1 MNFLRGPM
9 GQRSIAGLGGVD
21 RNRDARASMSQDA
34 IAAEQQR
41 FMVRVY
47 NWMTAGLG
55 ITGFMAL
62 WVSNSETLM
71 SIVFGGPRVFGI
83 PMVMLGLIAA
93 QLGLVI
99 YLSSRVHRMSASQA
113 KGVFILYAGLTGIT
127 FSAIFLVYTAASI
140 TSTFLVTAGTFG
152 AMSFYG
158 YTTKKDLTSWGSFL
172 FMGLIGII
180 IASVVNMFM
189 QSAAIYWIV
198 TYAGVL
204 IFIGLTAYD
213 TQKIKEM
220 NILGNEGTDE
230 DTKEAISGAL
240 TLYLDFINLFLMLLR
255 IMGDRR

>member
-1 MNFLRGPM
+1 MQDSLRTM
-9 GQRSIAGLGGVD
+9 SVD
-21 RNRDARASMSQDA
+21 AV
-34 IAAEQQR
+34 AAEQQR

-47 NWMTAGLG
+47 NWMTAGLA
-55 ITGFMAL
+55 ITGFMAFY
-62 WVSNSETLM
+62 VSNNETIM
-71 SIVFGGPRVFGI
+71 GIIFGNPFMPIV
-83 PMVMLGLIAA
+83 LIIV
-93 QLGLVI
+93 QIGLVFW
-99 YLSSRVHRMSASQA
+99 LASRVMQMSVSQA
-113 KGVFILYAGLTGIT
+113 TGVFMLYAGLTGVP
-127 FSAIFLVYTAASI
+127 FSFIFIAYTSASI

-152 AMSFYG
+152 AMSLYG

-189 QSAAIYWIV
+189 QSNMMHMII

-204 IFIGLTAYD
+204 IFVGLTAYD

-255 IMGDRR
+255 LMGDRR

>member
-1 MNFLRGPM
+1 MQDSLRTM
-9 GQRSIAGLGGVD
+9 SIDSV
-21 RNRDARASMSQDA
+21 
-34 IAAEQQR
+34 AAEQQR

-47 NWMTAGLG
+47 NWMTAGLA
-55 ITGFMAL
+55 ITGFMAFY
-62 WVSNSETLM
+62 VSNNETIKGIIFGNPFM
-71 SIVFGGPRVFGI
+71 PIV
-83 PMVMLGLIAA
+83 LIIV
-93 QLGLVI
+93 QIGLVFW
-99 YLSSRVHRMSASQA
+99 LASRVMQMSVSQA
-113 KGVFILYAGLTGIT
+113 TGVFMLYAGLTGIT
-127 FSAIFLVYTAASI
+127 FSFIFVVYTSASI

-152 AMSFYG
+152 AMSLYG

-189 QSAAIYWIV
+189 QSTMMHMII

-204 IFIGLTAYD
+204 IFVGLTAYD

-230 DTKEAISGAL
+230 DTKEAVRGAL

-255 IMGDRR
+255 LMGDRR

>member
-1 MNFLRGPM
+1 MQDSLRTM
-9 GQRSIAGLGGVD
+9 SVD
-21 RNRDARASMSQDA
+21 SV
-34 IAAEQQR
+34 AAEQQR

-47 NWMTAGLG
+47 NWMTAGLA
-55 ITGFMAL
+55 ITGFMAFY
-62 WVSNSETLM
+62 VSNNETIMGIIFGNPFMPIVLM
-71 SIVFGGPRVFGI
+71 IVQI
-83 PMVMLGLIAA
+83 
-93 QLGLVI
+93 GLVFW
-99 YLSSRVHRMSASQA
+99 LASRVMQMSVRQA
-113 KGVFILYAGLTGIT
+113 TGVFMLYAGLTGIT
-127 FSAIFLVYTAASI
+127 FSFIFVVYTSASI

-152 AMSFYG
+152 AMSLYG

-189 QSAAIYWIV
+189 QSTMMHMII

-204 IFIGLTAYD
+204 IFVGLTAYD

-230 DTKEAISGAL
+230 DTKEAIRGAL

-255 IMGDRR
+255 LIGDRR

>member
-1 MNFLRGPM
+1 MQDSLRTM
-9 GQRSIAGLGGVD
+9 SVD
-21 RNRDARASMSQDA
+21 AVAT
-34 IAAEQQR
+34 EQQR

-47 NWMTAGLG
+47 NWMTAGLA
-55 ITGFMAL
+55 ITGFMAFY
-62 WVSNSETLM
+62 VSNNETIM
-71 SIVFGGPRVFGI
+71 SIIFGNPIMPIVL
-83 PMVMLGLIAA
+83 MIA
-93 QLGLVI
+93 QIGLVFW
-99 YLSSRVHRMSASQA
+99 LASRVMQMSVSQA
-113 KGVFILYAGLTGIT
+113 TGVFMLYAGLTGVT
-127 FSAIFLVYTAASI
+127 FSFIFVVYTSASI

-152 AMSFYG
+152 AMSLYG

-189 QSAAIYWIV
+189 QSTMMHMII

-204 IFIGLTAYD
+204 IFVGLTAYD

-230 DTKEAISGAL
+230 DTKEAVRGAL

-255 IMGDRR
+255 LMGDRR

>member
-1 MNFLRGPM
+1 MQDSLRTM
-9 GQRSIAGLGGVD
+9 SVD
-21 RNRDARASMSQDA
+21 SV
-34 IAAEQQR
+34 AAEQQR

-47 NWMTAGLG
+47 NWMTAGLA
-55 ITGFMAL
+55 ITGFMAFY
-62 WVSNSETLM
+62 VSNNETIMNIIFGNPIMPIVLM
-71 SIVFGGPRVFGI
+71 
-83 PMVMLGLIAA
+83 IA
-93 QLGLVI
+93 QIGLVFW
-99 YLSSRVHRMSASQA
+99 LASRVMQMSVSQA
-113 KGVFILYAGLTGIT
+113 TGVFMLYAGLTGVT
-127 FSAIFLVYTAASI
+127 FSFIFVVYTSASI

-152 AMSFYG
+152 AMSLYG

-189 QSAAIYWIV
+189 QSNMMHMII

-204 IFIGLTAYD
+204 IFVGLTAYD

-230 DTKEAISGAL
+230 DTKEAIRGAL

-255 IMGDRR
+255 LMGDRR

>member
-1 MNFLRGPM
+1 MQDSLRTM
-9 GQRSIAGLGGVD
+9 GVD
-21 RNRDARASMSQDA
+21 AV
-34 IAAEQQR
+34 AAEQQR

-47 NWMTAGLG
+47 NWMTAGLA
-55 ITGFMAL
+55 ITGFMAFY
-62 WVSNSETLM
+62 VSNNETIMNIIFGNPIMPIVLM
-71 SIVFGGPRVFGI
+71 IVQI
-83 PMVMLGLIAA
+83 
-93 QLGLVI
+93 GLVFW
-99 YLSSRVHRMSASQA
+99 LASRVMQMSVSQA
-113 KGVFILYAGLTGIT
+113 TGVFMLYAGLTGIT
-127 FSAIFLVYTAASI
+127 FSFIFVVYTSASI

-152 AMSFYG
+152 AMSLYG

-189 QSAAIYWIV
+189 QSNMMHMII

-204 IFIGLTAYD
+204 IFVGLTAYD

-230 DTKEAISGAL
+230 DTKEAIRGAL

-255 IMGDRR
+255 LMGDRR